1 MEKLHIFSTPN
12 KEHKKVFL
20 NEVAARFWNGKSPN
34 WLEPNHPDL
43 RRMED
48 VTLVRKM
55 IAWSAIL

>member
-12 KEHKKVFL
+12 KEHKKVFP

-48 VTLVRKM
+48 VTLV
-55 IAWSAIL
+55 